1 MINDDVRKMFL
12 WLQSKTKWSSVT
24 QSLEDDDGV
33 DSGDSDNDD
42 HGTNSGFRRSPP
54 SVRSA
59 TMATNKIVG
68 TTTFQF
74 IKMILKEA

>member
-33 DSGDSDNDD
+33 DSDNDEQAEQTLDSDDLLPPYEEPRWQQ
-42 HGTNSGFRRSPP
+42 TKSLAQPPFNS
-54 SVRSA
+54 
-59 TMATNKIVG
+59 
-68 TTTFQF
+68 
-74 IKMILKEA
+74 

>member
-33 DSGDSDNDD
+33 DSDNDEQAEQTLDSDDLLPPYEAPRWQQ
-42 HGTNSGFRRSPP
+42 TKSLAQPPFNS
-54 SVRSA
+54 
-59 TMATNKIVG
+59 
-68 TTTFQF
+68 
-74 IKMILKEA
+74 